1 MPPKRDEKGRRNR
14 IATRVVTPPPG
25 VRLVPMPT
33 SSSTAGQFST
43 HTAPSIQITQV
54 STQSLPY
61 PTSFISPQLPFGP
74 PPAYPQHIYPPPGM
88 QVPQQFNYIPIPAM
102 EVPQQTQNPDI
113 DLNDDQE
120 DDVPDVEE
128 DDIPDVE
135 EDWKCTWDER
145 DHDIIERN
153 FHIRAAARMSDIL
166 RQVRK
171 KFKKKGIV
179 PQWICTKLFKDLQAY
194 WESSEFVD
202 VSNEAKKNIASEK
215 GGCIYAGGSLS
226 VADQHGRRLANKL
239 GRKPFIDELHLETH
253 TSSKGGFVDE
263 RSRKV

>member
-1 MPPKRDEKGRRNR
+1 
-14 IATRVVTPPPG
+14 
-25 VRLVPMPT
+25 MPT

-135 EDWKCTWDER
+135 ED
-145 DHDIIERN
+145 
-153 FHIRAAARMSDIL
+153 
-166 RQVRK
+166 
-171 KFKKKGIV
+171 
-179 PQWICTKLFKDLQAY
+179 
-194 WESSEFVD
+194 
-202 VSNEAKKNIASEK
+202 
-215 GGCIYAGGSLS
+215 CI
-226 VADQHGRRLANKL
+226 
-239 GRKPFIDELHLETH
+239 
-253 TSSKGGFVDE
+253 
-263 RSRKV
+263 